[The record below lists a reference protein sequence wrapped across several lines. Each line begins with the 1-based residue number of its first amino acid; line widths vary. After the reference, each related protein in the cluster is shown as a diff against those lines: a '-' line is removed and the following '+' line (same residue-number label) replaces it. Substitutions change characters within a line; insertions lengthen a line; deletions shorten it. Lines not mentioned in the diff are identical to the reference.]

1 MSINPNYEIRIIYSN
16 VKCNPFKRKE
26 KISLDCYF
34 LDDKLDNYLQNI
46 SGPNNSDK
54 YCSRLSPHLTYGT
67 LSVKEIYKKL
77 LQKG

>member
-1 MSINPNYEIRIIYSN
+1 M
-16 VKCNPFKRKE
+16 VL
-26 KISLDCYF
+26 LDKF
-34 LDDKLDNYLQNI
+34 LNDKLDNYLQNI

-77 LQKG
+77 KDFNSSSTRPLNLKYSPE